1 MVRPL
6 KHSIVNAMSSGWI
19 KGSSYDII
27 VVSHASTTVVPQ
39 SKYVE
44 MFSASLFSRQ
54 RKNSIA
60 KSEVDLTN
68 HGHSTDTGGLCVPK
82 NETRRYL

>member
-6 KHSIVNAMSSGWI
+6 KHSIVNAMSSSWI
-19 KGSSYDII
+19 KGSSNDII

-44 MFSASLFSRQ
+44 MFSGSLFQ